1 MLMQNYGFKKVIRA
15 MERDGLCMK
24 YQMELW
30 RFKPLAVNQVCSY
43 PMPLIKYGFNMEIK
57 ARASTGVLN
66 SLGKTIFSRLKE
78 EKQEW
83 FFLMLVIKSGFK
95 TDTKGKESSLK

>member
-1 MLMQNYGFKKVIRA
+1 MQNYGFRKVTRA

-30 RFKPLAVNQVCSY
+30 RFKPLAVRRVCSY
-43 PMPLIKYGFNMEIK
+43 LTPLIKYGFNMEIK
-57 ARASTGVLN
+57 ARASTGILH
-66 SLGKTIFSRLKE
+66 SLGMAIVSRLKG

-83 FFLMLVIKSGFK
+83 CCLMLVIKCGFK
-95 TDTKGKESSLK
+95 TGIKGKESYLK